1 MCSHHSLR
9 TACCSRTIILVKKRA
24 SHSEH
29 KGAHLGGINA
39 VPLHREELDD
49 SRNGGRTVLCKVLAE
64 TDIQSS
70 KRTK

>member
-9 TACCSRTIILVKKRA
+9 TACCSRTIILVKKSA

-29 KGAHLGGINA
+29 KGACLRCVNA

-49 SRNGGRTVLCKVLAE
+49 GKNGGRTVLCKVLAE
-64 TDIQSS
+64 TDIQIS
-70 KRTK
+70 KHTK